1 MSGPVHVHPVDVQFG
16 DCDPAGIVF
25 FPNFSRWMDAAS
37 LAFLMARGVSPWREL
52 VKTRDIIGTPILE
65 LNVRYRKA
73 ATYGERIEVH
83 TCIDAWAARTFQ
95 HRHLVR
101 RGADV
106 LCEATETRAF
116 VIRDPADPDRIR
128 SIAIPEDIKA
138 LCS

>member
-1 MSGPVHVHPVDVQFG
+1 MSEPTLIHPGDVQFG
-16 DCDPAGIVF
+16 DCDPAGF
-25 FPNFSRWMDAAS
+25 RSFRTSRAGWTLRP
-37 LAFLMARGVSPWREL
+37 LAFFIARGVPPWREL
-52 VKTRDIIGTPILE
+52 VKTRGIIGTPILE
-65 LNVRYRKA
+65 LNVRYLKA

-83 TCIDAWAARTFQ
+83 TRIDAWAARTFRY
-95 HRHLVR
+95 RHVVR

-128 SIAIPEDIKA
+128 AIPIPEDIKL